1 MLQRP
6 NHAAMTELLREAE
19 IMARLRHPNI
29 VLVYGVVL
37 PEAAPELPPDDDDDE
52 FGLDPL
58 GPIQIG
64 AVVAAVRPSACCDCC
79 LLLPRVLCS
88 ASTWPVQRRR
98 SWLLWV
104 TWRPCWLQLFWPI
117 WALRLQDADSS

>member
-1 MLQRP
+1 MCCFRGARQDEGSCALQQP

-37 PEAAPELPPDDDDDE
+37 PLPAEAAPEDDDDE
-52 FGLDPL
+52 FGMDGE

-64 AVVAAVRPSACCDCC
+64 AAVAQARPADST
-79 LLLPRVLCS
+79 CS
-88 ASTWPVQRRR
+88 AR
-98 SWLLWV
+98 
-104 TWRPCWLQLFWPI
+104 CW
-117 WALRLQDADSS
+117 